1 MSDKEMFDFDP
12 IPDDD
17 NKNAVDDFFLFDDAP
32 EVNAQQIED
41 EQSGSDSNNEIF
53 NESSSQKRTSAD
65 FEPDMEMILITAQS
79 SMIIE
84 GMKLISQHD
93 FKSKNTSIFSE
104 AIKGVD
110 LYMKILERNPD
121 NFRKTMSMLTT
132 DPDCMDVQKISFNLY
147 KNVYGEFPESDSQ
160 KLKSFEIIKE
170 RLQNGYNKSLIAS
183 SLINIKKYYLLSGS
197 LDTLK
202 IDKSIVLNPDMV
214 KKEMHCYARHINI
227 ARELIKSGNFEINK
241 GMKGRE
247 LNVFII
253 KSSQLLDYYYTKIG
267 NAEYAGYYQRLN
279 ENFKKY
285 FIVR

>member
-1 MSDKEMFDFDP
+1 MTDKDMFDFDP

-17 NKNAVDDFFLFDDAP
+17 KNNSVDDFFLFDDAP
-32 EVNAQQIED
+32 EINDQQVAD
-41 EQSGSDSNNEIF
+41 EKTQAGSETEIF
-53 NESSSQKRTSAD
+53 TENISQKRTSAD
-65 FEPDMEMILITAQS
+65 FEPDMELILITAQS

-110 LYMKILERNPD
+110 LYMKILERNPE
-121 NFRKTMSMLTT
+121 NFRKTMSMLST

-147 KNVYGEFPESDSQ
+147 KNVYGEIPESDSQ
-160 KLKSFEIIKE
+160 KLKSFEIIRE

-183 SLINIKKYYLLSGS
+183 SLINIKKYYLLSGTV
-197 LDTLK
+197 DTMK
-202 IDKSIVLNPDMV
+202 IDKSLSLNPDII
-214 KKEMHCYARHINI
+214 KKEMNCYARHINI

-279 ENFKKY
+279 KNFKKY
-285 FIVR
+285 FIIR

>member
-1 MSDKEMFDFDP
+1 MFDFDP
-12 IPDDD
+12 IPEDDK
-17 NKNAVDDFFLFDDAP
+17 KNTVDDFFLFDDAP
-32 EVNAQQIED
+32 EINEQQVADEQAHTASED
-41 EQSGSDSNNEIF
+41 ELFAGNT
-53 NESSSQKRTSAD
+53 SQKRTSAD

-93 FKSKNTSIFSE
+93 FKSKNTTIFSE

-110 LYMKILERNPD
+110 LYMKILERNPE
-121 NFRKTMSMLTT
+121 NFRKTMSMLST

-147 KNVYGEFPESDSQ
+147 KNVYGELPESDSQ

-197 LDTLK
+197 LDTIK
-202 IDKSIVLNPDMV
+202 IDKSLNLNPDV
-214 KKEMHCYARHINI
+214 IKKEMNCYARHINI

>member
-1 MSDKEMFDFDP
+1 MTDKEMFDFDP

-17 NKNAVDDFFLFDDAP
+17 KKNAIDDFFLFDDAP
-32 EVNAQQIED
+32 EINEQQVAD
-41 EQSGSDSNNEIF
+41 EQAQTDSENETFAGSV
-53 NESSSQKRTSAD
+53 SQKRTSAD
-65 FEPDMEMILITAQS
+65 FEPDMELILITAQS

-104 AIKGVD
+104 AIKGVE
-110 LYMKILERNPD
+110 LYMKILERNPE
-121 NFRKTMSMLTT
+121 NFRKTMSMLST

-147 KNVYGEFPESDSQ
+147 KNVYGELPESDSQ

-183 SLINIKKYYLLSGS
+183 SLINIKKYYLLSGT
-197 LDTLK
+197 LDTVK
-202 IDKSIVLNPDMV
+202 IDKSLNLNPDV
-214 KKEMHCYARHINI
+214 IKKEMNCYARHINI

>member
-1 MSDKEMFDFDP
+1 MTDKDMFDFDP

-17 NKNAVDDFFLFDDAP
+17 KKNQSDDFFLFDDAP
-32 EVNAQQIED
+32 EVNEEQIAD
-41 EQSGSDSNNEIF
+41 EQSKSGLDDEIF
-53 NESSSQKRTSAD
+53 TEKVPQKRTSAD
-65 FEPDMEMILITAQS
+65 FEPDMELILITAQS

-84 GMKLISQHD
+84 GMKLISLHD

-110 LYMKILERNPD
+110 LYMKILERNPE
-121 NFRKTMSMLTT
+121 NFRKTMTMLSS
-132 DPDCMDVQKISFNLY
+132 DPDCMDVQKITFNLY

-160 KLKSFEIIKE
+160 KLKGFEIVKE
-170 RLQNGYNKSLIAS
+170 RLQNGYYKSLIAS
-183 SLINIKKYYLLSGS
+183 SLISIKKYYLLSGT
-197 LDTLK
+197 LDTVK
-202 IDKSIVLNPDMV
+202 IDKDLTMTPELL
-214 KKEMHCYARHINI
+214 KKEMIYYSRHINI

-253 KSSQLLDYYYTKIG
+253 KSSQLLDYYYTKTG
-267 NAEYAGYYQRLN
+267 NSEYASFYQRLN

>member
-1 MSDKEMFDFDP
+1 MTDKEMFDFDP

-17 NKNAVDDFFLFDDAP
+17 KKNSVDDFFLFDDAP
-32 EVNAQQIED
+32 EINDQQVAD
-41 EQSGSDSNNEIF
+41 EKTQAGSETEIF
-53 NESSSQKRTSAD
+53 TENISQKRTSAD
-65 FEPDMEMILITAQS
+65 FEPDMELILITAQS

-110 LYMKILERNPD
+110 LYMKILERNPE
-121 NFRKTMSMLTT
+121 NFRKTMSMLST

-160 KLKSFEIIKE
+160 KLKSFEIIRE

-183 SLINIKKYYLLSGS
+183 SLINIKKYYLLSGTV
-197 LDTLK
+197 DTMK
-202 IDKSIVLNPDMV
+202 IDKSLSLNPDII
-214 KKEMHCYARHINI
+214 KKEMNCYARHINI

-285 FIVR
+285 FIIR

>member
-1 MSDKEMFDFDP
+1 MTEKDMFDFDP
-12 IPDDD
+12 IPDDKKKD
-17 NKNAVDDFFLFDDAP
+17 AIDDFFLFDDAP
-32 EVNAQQIED
+32 EISEQQVTDEQ
-41 EQSGSDSNNEIF
+41 EQSGTDNKIYSDST
-53 NESSSQKRTSAD
+53 SQKRTSAD

-110 LYMKILERNPD
+110 LYMKILERNPE
-121 NFRKTMSMLTT
+121 NFRKTMSMLST
-132 DPDCMDVQKISFNLY
+132 DPDCMDVQKITFNLY
-147 KNVYGEFPESDSQ
+147 KNVYGELPESDSQ

-197 LDTLK
+197 LDTIK
-202 IDKSIVLNPDMV
+202 IDKSLNLNPDIV
-214 KKEMHCYARHINI
+214 KKEMNCYARHINI

-285 FIVR
+285 FIIR

>member
-1 MSDKEMFDFDP
+1 MFDFDP
-12 IPDDD
+12 IPDEDK
-17 NKNAVDDFFLFDDAP
+17 KNSVDDFFLFDDAP
-32 EVNAQQIED
+32 EINDQQIAD
-41 EQSGSDSNNEIF
+41 EQTHTGPETEILTG
-53 NESSSQKRTSAD
+53 NISQKRTSAD
-65 FEPDMEMILITAQS
+65 FEPDMELILITAQS

-110 LYMKILERNPD
+110 LYMKILERNPE
-121 NFRKTMSMLTT
+121 NFRKTMSMLST

-147 KNVYGEFPESDSQ
+147 KNVYGELPESDSQ
-160 KLKSFEIIKE
+160 KLKSFEIIRE

-183 SLINIKKYYLLSGS
+183 SLINIKKYYLLSGT
-197 LDTLK
+197 LDTIK
-202 IDKSIVLNPDMV
+202 IDKSLSLNPDV
-214 KKEMHCYARHINI
+214 IKKEMHCYARHINI

-285 FIVR
+285 FIIR